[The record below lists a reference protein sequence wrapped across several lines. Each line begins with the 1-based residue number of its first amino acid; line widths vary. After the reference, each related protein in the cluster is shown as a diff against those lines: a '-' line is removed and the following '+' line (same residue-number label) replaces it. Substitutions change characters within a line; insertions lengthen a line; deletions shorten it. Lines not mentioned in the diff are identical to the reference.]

1 MDNHLY
7 DTPLDGADELC
18 APFHRVGAVH
28 RHDPDDPLHSAFLPD
43 AQGVRNEKRD
53 YMAYRRLGC
62 RARCAAAFDELRRHA
77 AVER

>member
-1 MDNHLY
+1 MDFTWFVFRL
-7 DTPLDGADELC
+7 
-18 APFHRVGAVH
+18 
-28 RHDPDDPLHSAFLPD
+28 LHTAGTLIS
-43 AQGVRNEKRD
+43 VKRGKPKYQIQIKA